1 MKAETLYDRL
11 GGSDGIQTVVDEFYD
26 RMLDDERMQPF
37 FEDVDMERQRRH
49 QALFI
54 SQVAGGP
61 AEYSGENMRA
71 AHRNLGL
78 THEDFET
85 VVTHLRASLDA
96 CGVDEADAADVIESV
111 RGLEDDVLCR

>member
-1 MKAETLYDRL
+1 MDATSLYDRL
-11 GGSDGIQTVVDEFYD
+11 GGADGIETVVDEFYD
-26 RMLDDERMQPF
+26 RMLADERIQPF

-49 QALFI
+49 QTLFI

-71 AHRNLGL
+71 AHRNLDL
-78 THEDFET
+78 TREEFEA
-85 VVTHLRASLDA
+85 VVTHLRTSLDA
-96 CGVDEADAADVIESV
+96 CGVDDTDADDVIAAV